1 MSKKILI
8 ICATG
13 KVGVELVKL
22 LHQNGAKVRVAT
34 RNPSSTLKIFPG
46 SVETVEFDFEKPETF
61 APSLDGVDKV
71 FLMARPGDNK
81 SDKVAA
87 PFIDEAKRKNIQ
99 HIVNLTAIG
108 VEKDDNFMLRILE
121 KYIEASGI
129 PYTHLRPNWF
139 MQNFNSGPMFL
150 DIQKTGAL
158 HLPASNAKISFIDV
172 RDIAAAGEAILNE
185 AKHIGKAYTLTG
197 SESIDHFQVAE
208 ILSSVAKKN
217 ITYIPISD
225 ETARIALVK
234 AGVAAEQIERWSNF
248 YQKVRGGFCSLVSDD
263 IVSILNRSPIT
274 FKKYAMDYAFSWN

>member
-22 LHQNGAKVRVAT
+22 LSENGAKVRAAT
-34 RNPSSTLKIFPG
+34 RNTSSASQKLPG
-46 SVETVEFDFEKPETF
+46 SIETVEFDFERPETF
-61 APSLDGVDKV
+61 TPALEGVDKV

-81 SDKVAA
+81 SDKVAI
-87 PFIDEAKRKNIQ
+87 PFIEEAKKKGIR

-108 VEKDDNFMLRILE
+108 VEEDDNFMLRILE

-139 MQNFNSGPMFL
+139 MQNFNSGPMFS
-150 DIQKTGAL
+150 DIQITGAL

-172 RDIAAAGEAILNE
+172 RDIADVGLAVLKE

-197 SESIDHFQVAE
+197 SESIDHFQVVE
-208 ILSSVAKKN
+208 ILSNVAKKK
-217 ITYIPISD
+217 ITYIPIND
-225 ETARIALVK
+225 DTARTALLK
-234 AGVAAEQIERWSNF
+234 AGVAMDQIERWSNF
-248 YQKVRGGFCSLVSDD
+248 YQKVREGFCSSISDD
-263 IVSILNRSPIT
+263 IVAILGRSPIT
-274 FKKYAMDYAFSWN
+274 FKKYAMDYAQSWN